1 MNKKSITIGLIFG
14 KAMSNCIEFIYPEPS
29 VGISSMKV
37 GTTSLALASHVL
49 RQSSKS
55 NIDKIILKNL
65 GSRTFN
71 NE

>member
-14 KAMSNCIEFIYPEPS
+14 TAMLSCIGFIYPEPS
-29 VGISSMKV
+29 VGISSMTV